1 MIEQIFGQVIAWYMD
16 HISYGSVIL
25 LMTIESSFIPFPS
38 EIVVPPAAW
47 KAAQGEMN
55 VVLVALAGTA
65 GSIFGALINYYLAL
79 FLGRRIVYK
88 LADTKWAHMLLI
100 DRKGVEK
107 AERVFNNYGKSSTFF
122 GRLIPAIR
130 QLISLPAG
138 LSKMNILSFLFYTTL
153 GSMFWNI
160 VLAAL
165 GYFLYSQKGLLDK
178 FYHQIT
184 YVCIGI
190 GIIFIIYMVIKIRK
204 KTKERSAEEST

>member
-1 MIEQIFGQVIAWYMD
+1 MVEQVFGQVIAWYMD

-88 LADTKWAHMLLI
+88 LADTKWAHLLLI

-107 AERVFNNYGKSSTFF
+107 AELVFNKYGKSSTFF

-138 LSKMNILSFLFYTTL
+138 LSKMNINSFLFYTTL
-153 GSMFWNI
+153 GSLFWNI

-165 GYFLYSQKGLLDK
+165 GYFLFSQKELLDR

-184 YVCIGI
+184 YICIGV
-190 GIIFIIYMVIKIRK
+190 GIVFIIYMVIKIRK
-204 KTKERSAEEST
+204 KTKKRSAEESG